1 MKSMQIALKD
11 LTLSFRT
18 PSALLFMFGI
28 PLLVTGLFYLMFGNI
43 GQSDGLD
50 FAPPTM
56 TVINLDQGN
65 ETTGNLGEMLVQALL
80 SDAVTGFLDVS
91 VVDDQ
96 EAAREQVLKGELAGL
111 VIIPADFSAAFS
123 DPQGKATIELV
134 VDPASQFSPELMK
147 TALSRI
153 LDVFTGFRVTINGAI
168 NAVQRGELAA
178 DQISGL
184 IDDFT
189 RRQTSQ
195 LGSIIELESI
205 TEEEPSGSLL
215 TYIVSTIMAAMLI
228 FFSFFTSVHTVST
241 ILQEQENHTL
251 QRLFVT
257 PTTTREV
264 LSGKFLAVLF
274 ILIIQATVLI
284 LVSVGI
290 FGVNW
295 GQPMLVG
302 LAAAGTVLIAAAFG
316 IFLVSWMSS
325 MRQAGLVFGGVVTI
339 TGMVGLVDAF
349 TGQPGSQT
357 FGILPLIAPQGW
369 AGKLMLGV
377 QAGMDLPALLPWLGG
392 TLLFALILFLIGVL
406 RFSRRFS

>member
-1 MKSMQIALKD
+1 
-11 LTLSFRT
+11 
-18 PSALLFMFGI
+18 
-28 PLLVTGLFYLMFGNI
+28 MFGNI

-241 ILQEQENHTL
+241 ILQEQEITL
-251 QRLFVT
+251 KGCSVT
-257 PTTTREV
+257 P
-264 LSGKFLAVLF
+264 
-274 ILIIQATVLI
+274 
-284 LVSVGI
+284 
-290 FGVNW
+290 
-295 GQPMLVG
+295 
-302 LAAAGTVLIAAAFG
+302 
-316 IFLVSWMSS
+316 
-325 MRQAGLVFGGVVTI
+325 
-339 TGMVGLVDAF
+339 
-349 TGQPGSQT
+349 
-357 FGILPLIAPQGW
+357 LPPVKCSAESF
-369 AGKLMLGV
+369 
-377 QAGMDLPALLPWLGG
+377 WLYC
-392 TLLFALILFLIGVL
+392 
-406 RFSRRFS
+406 SY